1 MGTERQGIHKDMD
14 MKRID
19 EEGNVIADYEWGE
32 EKLIYEEIKEE
43 GAAEEGA
50 EAPPEK
56 CTVTLFE
63 HPDFTGWEAA
73 FTPGEY
79 DHAALADGGAANDDC
94 ESVVVSPGCYAVLAE
109 NGEHDGWE
117 LVLSPEGGDGTGR
130 YDGPALDALGNH
142 PDGKHSVLNGV
153 SSMVVHE
160 GTAEEA
166 KEVAAKAK
174 KGRAEGLPQRGQID
188 LLDEGSFDQYMS
200 DRPDKMIVVDF
211 YAPWCHWCQLLDP
224 VWKQTAEQL
233 PDQEFAVGVR
243 MAKVRSPIAP
253 FRRCCSVGLRVGS
266 CLSGGL
272 RGEPPAVHGAH
283 DPCLPDDPDLHP
295 RREHP
300 GRDLLRR
307 PHDGR
312 VQHLDGPRV

>member
-1 MGTERQGIHKDMD
+1 M
-14 MKRID
+14 
-19 EEGNVIADYEWGE
+19 
-32 EKLIYEEIKEE
+32 
-43 GAAEEGA
+43 
-50 EAPPEK
+50 
-56 CTVTLFE
+56 
-63 HPDFTGWEAA
+63 
-73 FTPGEY
+73 
-79 DHAALADGGAANDDC
+79 
-94 ESVVVSPGCYAVLAE
+94 
-109 NGEHDGWE
+109 
-117 LVLSPEGGDGTGR
+117 LSPEGGDGTGR

-243 MAKVRSPIAP
+243 MAKVRSQLLLFVVVVAQSGSVSAC
-253 FRRCCSVGLRVGS
+253 FARWTARRTAS
-266 CLSGGL
+266 CAWST
-272 RGEPPAVHGAH
+272 
-283 DPCLPDDPDLHP
+283 
-295 RREHP
+295 
-300 GRDLLRR
+300 
-307 PHDGR
+307 
-312 VQHLDGPRV
+312 